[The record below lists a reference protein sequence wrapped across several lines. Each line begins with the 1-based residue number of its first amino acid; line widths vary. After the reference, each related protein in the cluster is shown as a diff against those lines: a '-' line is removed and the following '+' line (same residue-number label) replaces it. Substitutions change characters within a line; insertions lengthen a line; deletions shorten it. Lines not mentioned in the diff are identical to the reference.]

1 MSIYI
6 LGMPEANPGRLGW
19 DEETLNRRRA
29 KMRDMEDQLYCFGYV
44 PLNPARLP
52 LDMLAT
58 AGLAARA
65 AMIQASSACIS
76 IFPRAHEVPT
86 IDLAIAEYL
95 HKHIFHP
102 EDIYTRDGVL
112 RQNSPVEI
120 IEGGSEGGRLGRA
133 IPQDLP
139 PVAATREGVA
149 GPTNEEGVEP

>member
-6 LGMPEANPGRLGW
+6 LGMPEANPGRPGW
-19 DEETLNRRRA
+19 DEETLDRRRA
-29 KMRDMEDQLYCFGYV
+29 RMRDMEDQLYCFGYV

-52 LDMLAT
+52 LDMLAK

-76 IFPRAHEVPT
+76 IFPGSTHRLT
-86 IDLAIAEYL
+86 IDGAIAEYL

-102 EDIYTRDGVL
+102 EDIYTRNGVL

-120 IEGGSEGGRLGRA
+120 I
-133 IPQDLP
+133 
-139 PVAATREGVA
+139 T
-149 GPTNEEGVEP
+149 EGVEP